1 MTLSQDAISRHLQLC
16 EELHQLA
23 LEENRYLKDHQRA
36 PDAALLDRRRVL
48 LERLDASLAELK
60 SADAKSIPADAN
72 ARAQR
77 KDAVEKSK
85 ARLMQILH
93 LQKESEQL
101 VLRYSMGAPRPA
113 PITAPPPPAALQKLY
128 ERH

>member
-1 MTLSQDAISRHLQLC
+1 MTSPDAISRHLQLC
-16 EELHQLA
+16 EELYQLA
-23 LEENRYLKDHQRA
+23 LEENRYLKENQRA
-36 PDAALLDRRRVL
+36 PDADLLDRRRTL
-48 LERLDASLAELK
+48 LERLDQSLGDLK
-60 SADAKSIPADAN
+60 TTEAKSIPSDTE
-72 ARAQR
+72 ARARR

-113 PITAPPPPAALQKLY
+113 PVFTPPPAGALQKLY